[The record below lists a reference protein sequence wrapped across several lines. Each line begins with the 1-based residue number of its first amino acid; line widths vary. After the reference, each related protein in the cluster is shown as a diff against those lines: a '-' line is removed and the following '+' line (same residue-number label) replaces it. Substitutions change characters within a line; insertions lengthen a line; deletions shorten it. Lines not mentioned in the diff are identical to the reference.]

1 MSVGLTLVNQGENS
15 VCVAF
20 KNFFFLD
27 LFISLAAPGL
37 CPCMWASSRRGEQGL
52 LLAVKCMLLIAVTSL
67 AAEHGLQ
74 VLELSC
80 STACVPGI
88 ELVSPALTG
97 DFF

>member
-15 VCVAF
+15 VCAAF
-20 KNFFFLD
+20 KNFFLD

-37 CPCMWASSRRGEQGL
+37 CTCMWASSRRGEQGL
-52 LLAVKCMLLIAVTSL
+52 LLAVKCVLLIAVTSL

-80 STACVPGI
+80 STACGPGI